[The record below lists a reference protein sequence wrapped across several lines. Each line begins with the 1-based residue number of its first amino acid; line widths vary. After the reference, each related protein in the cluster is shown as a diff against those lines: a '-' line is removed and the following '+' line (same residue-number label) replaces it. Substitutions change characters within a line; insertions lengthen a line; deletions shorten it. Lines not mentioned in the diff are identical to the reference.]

1 MVVAAGFWYNLPD
14 PAAAMGRVQ
23 LNRSPSMHAR
33 RQELAENYLD
43 AFSAPP
49 LHSPRGRPP
58 KTPTRGTCSSSESHL
73 RPCEPDNF
81 IAALAEQGVGTSVH
95 FIPLHLHTVW
105 RQSLGLS
112 PHQFPNANDQ
122 FEHAVSLPLF
132 SSG

>member
-1 MVVAAGFWYNLPD
+1 MS
-14 PAAAMGRVQ
+14 R
-23 LNRSPSMHAR
+23 
-33 RQELAENYLD
+33 
-43 AFSAPP
+43 
-49 LHSPRGRPP
+49 
-58 KTPTRGTCSSSESHL
+58 
-73 RPCEPDNF
+73 DNF

-132 SSG
+132 SSMTAEQFQRVVDVVRKVLS